1 MQPRSILPGVPIIES
16 PFFDEIAASNY
27 FSESES
33 EIASDLNQYGFAV
46 LHNFFPNI
54 RELASQIKAD
64 LTPLFEDCKQNGD
77 KIPKGVQASRI
88 QDGFR
93 FSDTVKQL
101 ACEPRIS
108 ALLTKLYGR
117 QAFAFQTL
125 NFEYGSQQAAHSDAV
140 HFHSAPERFMCGV
153 WIALEDVTLDAGPLL
168 YYPGSHKLPI
178 YDSRQVG
185 FTPSDTTQQ
194 TVYEPMWNKLVEVNG
209 LHKKVF
215 TAKAGDALIWT
226 SNLLHGGEPI
236 IRPDATRWS
245 QVTHYFFDGCG
256 YYTPMQSDMF
266 DGKILK
272 RDPIEIASGLKL
284 SEYKKVVGSDQVL
297 QRNSSAS
304 KLSSPSM
311 TSTLFH
317 SLNKLFRKKPK
328 QTEQTWIEI
337 PLPADFDPE
346 AYLFLNPDLQQVNFD
361 PGLHYARHGYLERRP
376 YKINLPSDFDAAA
389 YLTLN
394 PDVAASGLTA
404 QAHYTLHGY
413 RENRPTHH

>member
-16 PFFDEIAASNY
+16 PFFDEIAASSY
-27 FSESES
+27 FIESES
-33 EIASDLNQYGFAV
+33 DIASDLNQYGFAV
-46 LHNFFPNI
+46 LHNFFPDI
-54 RELASQIKAD
+54 SRQASQIKAD

-77 KIPKGVQASRI
+77 KAPKGVLASRI

-93 FSDTVKQL
+93 FSDTVKDL
-101 ACEPRIS
+101 ACDPRITD
-108 ALLTKLYGR
+108 LLTKLYGR

-178 YDSRQVG
+178 YDSRQLG
-185 FTPSDTTQQ
+185 FTPSDATQQ

-209 LHKKVF
+209 LRKKVF

-226 SNLLHGGEPI
+226 ANLLHGGEPI

-256 YYTPMQSDMF
+256 YYTPMQSDLF

-284 SEYKKVVGSDQVL
+284 SEYKKVVGREQVL
-297 QRNSSAS
+297 QGKSSAS
-304 KLSSPSM
+304 KLSSPSI
-311 TSTLFH
+311 TAALFH
-317 SLNKLFRKKPK
+317 SLSKLFGKKPK
-328 QTEQTWIEI
+328 QSEQTWIEI
-337 PLPADFDPE
+337 PLPVDFDPE
-346 AYLFLNPDLQQVNFD
+346 AYLFLNPDLQHVNFD
-361 PGLHYARHGYLERRP
+361 PSLHYARHGYLEQRP
-376 YKINLPSDFDAAA
+376 YKINIPSDFDADA
-389 YLTLN
+389 YLALN